1 VSDDLER
8 RVTWLMDRTS
18 RNADRQKEQLESV
31 KVIPKLTDKDVD
43 DISTA
48 GKGLFSRHFQHKV
61 WDEAKP

>member
-1 VSDDLER
+1 
-8 RVTWLMDRTS
+8 MNRTS
-18 RNADRQKEQLESV
+18 RNAERQKEQLESV
-31 KVIPKLTDKDVD
+31 KIIPTLTDKDVD

>member
-1 VSDDLER
+1 
-8 RVTWLMDRTS
+8 MDSTS

-31 KVIPKLTDKDVD
+31 KVIPTLTDKDVD
-43 DISTA
+43 EISTA